1 MLQPSNLHLKRRIS
15 DRREVTCQRLVTLL
29 QTRAG
34 FQSQDHLPRLEAPCS
49 RTSPKLTTP
58 TLKASTAF
66 LRTTL
71 SPDHRKG
78 PNHQW
83 TLMSTPSKTIQ
94 DPERQALR
102 CHFVITHSLT
112 RIASISST
120 IRNASHLTTAT
131 TFKLASTQDKSPHPI
146 DHRSHTARTNTADL
160 GQLGQTPQEKVKEK
174 VSSPT
179 RITSL
184 LVPPRHPFHHQ
195 YNPCRGSSIGR
206 ACGSYNSKEINLKV
220 VGSSPTFG
228 YSYTTSSSEQLFFCF
243 LVRTASGSVLR
254 RAAKVAEQRGW
265 LRHPCVAFLTLDT
278 QG

>member
-1 MLQPSNLHLKRRIS
+1 MLQPSNLRLKRRIS

-102 CHFVITHSLT
+102 CHFVVTHSLT
-112 RIASISST
+112 RIAPISST
-120 IRNASHLTTAT
+120 IRNTSHLTTAT
-131 TFKLASTQDKSPHPI
+131 TSKLASTQDKNPHPI
-146 DHRSHTARTNTADL
+146 DHRSHTTRTNTADL
-160 GQLGQTPQEKVKEK
+160 GQLGQTPPEKVKKSAAPPVLPVFSYHYATHLIINTTLAGVAQSVERVALITAK
-174 VSSPT
+174 RSTSRSWVRAPPSAIPILQAHQSSCFFAFWSGQP
-179 RITSL
+179 L
-184 LVPPRHPFHHQ
+184 GQ
-195 YNPCRGSSIGR
+195 
-206 ACGSYNSKEINLKV
+206 
-220 VGSSPTFG
+220 
-228 YSYTTSSSEQLFFCF
+228 SSE
-243 LVRTASGSVLR
+243 GLR
-254 RAAKVAEQRGW
+254 RW
-265 LRHPCVAFLTLDT
+265 LSEGDGCGILVWLF
-278 QG
+278 